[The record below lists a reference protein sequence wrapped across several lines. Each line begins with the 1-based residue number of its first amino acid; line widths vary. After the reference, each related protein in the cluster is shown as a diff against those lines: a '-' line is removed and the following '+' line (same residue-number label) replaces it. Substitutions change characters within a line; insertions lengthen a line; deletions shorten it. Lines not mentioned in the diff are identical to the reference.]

1 MCGRYNVIDDPL
13 MRDLREILGISM
25 RAQTRLNIAPG
36 AKGQIVYDSGQTSV
50 MEDGIWSLLI
60 EPKPDGNGYRPS
72 PKYSTFNARSGSL
85 GTSPLW
91 KKRFHS
97 QRAIIPASGFHEWTG
112 EKGHK
117 QCSNIHPVNSA
128 IAFAGLYEL
137 SDFQGDVVPSFT
149 IVTLPPHPRFS
160 HIHPKSIPLMLR
172 PEDFDMWLDPNLT
185 NTDPLQHLLK
195 TQIRQPI
202 AVEPIRSPME
212 LEPTAEKEDIAA
224 DNAATGSS

>member
-13 MRDLREILGISM
+13 VQDLLEILGISI
-25 RAQTRLNIAPG
+25 RVQSRLNITPG
-36 AKGQIVYDSGQTSV
+36 AKGQIVYETNQGRAL
-50 MEDGIWSLLI
+50 EDAIWSLLI

-85 GTSPLW
+85 GTSSLW

-112 EKGHK
+112 EKGRK
-117 QCSNIHPVNSA
+117 QCYNIHPVDSA
-128 IAFAGLYEL
+128 IAFAGLYEFW
-137 SDFQGDVVPSFT
+137 DFQGDIVPSFT
-149 IVTLPPHPRFS
+149 IVTLPPHPNFR

-172 PEDFDMWLDPNLT
+172 PEDFELWLDPKLT

-195 TQIRQPI
+195 TRIGEPLS
-202 AVEPIRSPME
+202 VEPIKSPE
-212 LEPTAEKEDIAA
+212 KLEIAGEVEKIEA
-224 DNAATGSS
+224 DDA